1 MATIRDVA
9 KRANVAVSTVS
20 AVINQSA
27 PVSQAVV
34 ARVEAAVREMGYT
47 PNVAARNLRRGDSR
61 LIGLVV
67 PDISNPY
74 FSTIAR
80 IVEARSLAAG
90 YMAFVYNS
98 DEDPRREEEI
108 LRMMQMQR
116 IAGLILT
123 PAASSAEHGRR
134 LARHL
139 KVPTIL
145 LDRHVEDVDYEAVLL
160 DNRQAAR
167 LAADYLLRLGHRRIA
182 IIAGREGVS
191 SAEERLEGCR
201 DAFAKHG
208 VPLDPKLMLRGDYD
222 QTRAM
227 TATQR
232 LMSGAERV
240 TAVLAFNNVMT
251 IGILRGLHSLGLS
264 CPGDVSIIGIDDFDW
279 AEAVQPRLT
288 VVAQPVAAMAER
300 AIGRLLARL
309 GGEEPSPGEWHVFEP
324 VLVARDSCIKFD
336 GPGPTPPIAAPK
348 ERTPV
353 SRRKRAGA

>member
-1 MATIRDVA
+1 MATIRDIARHA
-9 KRANVAVSTVS
+9 KVAVSTVS

-34 ARVEAAVREMGYT
+34 ARVEAAIREMGYT
-47 PNVAARNLRRGDSR
+47 PNNAARSLRNGATR

-67 PDISNPY
+67 PDISNPF
-74 FSTIAR
+74 FSAIAR
-80 IVEARSLAAG
+80 IVEERSLAAG

-98 DEDPRREEEI
+98 DEDPDREEEI
-108 LRMMQMQR
+108 LRMMHMQR

-123 PAASSAEHGRR
+123 PAASSAAHGAK
-134 LARHL
+134 LAKHL

-145 LDRHVEDVDYEAVLL
+145 LDRHVQGTDYEAVLL

-167 LAADYLLRLGHRRIA
+167 LAADYLLRLGHRKIA

-201 DAFAKHG
+201 EAFQKHQ
-208 VPLDPKLMLRGDYD
+208 VPFDSALVLRGDYD
-222 QTRAM
+222 QTRALS
-227 TATQR
+227 ATQR
-232 LMSGAERV
+232 AMSSADRV

-264 CPGDVSIIGIDDFDW
+264 CPRDVSIIGIDDFDW

-288 VVAQPVAAMAER
+288 VVAQPVAEMAIR
-300 AIGRLLARL
+300 SIDRLLAQL
-309 GGEEPSPGEWHVFEP
+309 SGEPPAPERWHVFEP
-324 VLVARDSCIKFD
+324 VLVARDSCISFD
-336 GPGPTPPIAAPK
+336 G
-348 ERTPV
+348 
-353 SRRKRAGA
+353 SRGET

>member
-1 MATIRDVA
+1 MATIRDIA
-9 KRANVAVSTVS
+9 KRAKVAVSTVS

-34 ARVEAAVREMGYT
+34 ARVEAAIRDLGYT
-47 PNVAARNLRRGDSR
+47 PNVAARSLRHGATR

-67 PDISNPY
+67 PDISNPF

-80 IVEARSLAAG
+80 IVEQRSLAAG

-98 DEDPRREEEI
+98 DEDPAREEEI
-108 LRMMQMQR
+108 LRMMRMQR

-123 PAASSAEHGRR
+123 PADSSADHGAK
-134 LARHL
+134 LAKHL
-139 KVPTIL
+139 NVPTIL
-145 LDRHVEDVDYEAVLL
+145 LDRHVEGLDYEAVLL

-191 SAEERLEGCR
+191 SAEERLQGCR
-201 DAFAKHG
+201 EAFAKHK
-208 VPLDPKLMLRGDYD
+208 VRFDPEMMLRGDYD
-222 QTRAM
+222 QTRALA
-227 TATQR
+227 ATQR
-232 LMSGAERV
+232 LMSGSERI

-264 CPGDVSIIGIDDFDW
+264 CPRDVSIIGIDDFDW

-288 VVAQPVAAMAER
+288 VVAQPVAEMAER
-300 AIGRLLARL
+300 AIDRLLAQLL
-309 GGEEPSPGEWHVFEP
+309 GEPPAQQRWHVFEP
-324 VLVARDSCIKFD
+324 VLVARDSCMRL
-336 GPGPTPPIAAPK
+336 PQ
-348 ERTPV
+348 
-353 SRRKRAGA
+353 